1 MNTNMTKK
9 EHIIYNL
16 EDVFEQ
22 FPEEK
27 EVLVTVQQPKNKE

>member
-1 MNTNMTKK
+1 M
-9 EHIIYNL
+9 HIIYNL

-27 EVLVTVQQPKNKE
+27 EELVTMQQPKK